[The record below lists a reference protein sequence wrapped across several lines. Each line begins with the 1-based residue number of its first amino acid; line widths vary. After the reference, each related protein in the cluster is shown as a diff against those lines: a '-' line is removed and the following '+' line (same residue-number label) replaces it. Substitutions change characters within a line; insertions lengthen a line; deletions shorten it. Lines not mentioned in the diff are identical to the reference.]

1 MVIKS
6 DKLDKNS
13 TGTYLGQN
21 NQGGEETWNQIIG
34 KLERVEVLWQRE
46 EKYYCR
52 VAWELS

>member
-1 MVIKS
+1 MVINS

-34 KLERVEVLWQRE
+34 KLERVEVL
-46 EKYYCR
+46 
-52 VAWELS
+52 